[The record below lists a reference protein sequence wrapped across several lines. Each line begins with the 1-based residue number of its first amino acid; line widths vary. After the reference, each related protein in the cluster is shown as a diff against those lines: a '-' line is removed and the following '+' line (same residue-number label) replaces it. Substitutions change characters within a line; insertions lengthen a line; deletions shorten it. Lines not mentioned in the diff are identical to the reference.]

1 MINKIN
7 SLLTIST
14 GILFSHLSSKY
25 VLPFLIQKFKQ
36 FLKKPN
42 NIENQASPFIIVVGI
57 GGVGSHVL
65 MSLLRQGIT
74 NIRVIDYD
82 MVTLSSLNRHAF
94 ALRLDVGKLK
104 SKLVIEYAK
113 KINPL
118 AHIEAIEDAFLL
130 EHAEKYIARG
140 NPDYVID
147 CIDDLNSKIDLINF
161 CITNNIKIISSM
173 GAAGKC
179 DPTQIRYF
187 NFDEIKG
194 DSMGKR
200 LRYQFNKKFK
210 MLPKIPCVVSLEKTV
225 KGLSDLEEHQK
236 ENCEMYR
243 VNFNERVRTLP
254 VFACLPS
261 SFGQC
266 LAGRVIADLKDNYQF
281 LGENEKETEQR
292 ERVIKLI
299 EDFRAEEIKRGTNEK
314 NIKLVYE
321 DFLAIGKAFD
331 FNSSISC
338 KEGKKM
344 RFIRWRPYK
353 EITID
358 NIVIL
363 NKSELNK
370 LYSVKTEE
378 DLINAFGKE
387 NVARVDKIIEE
398 KIVNNNF

>member
-1 MINKIN
+1 MIKEIN

-14 GILFSHLSSKY
+14 GILFSHLTSKY
-25 VLPFLIQKFKQ
+25 LLPFLVHKFKQ
-36 FLKKPN
+36 FIKKTN
-42 NIENQASPFIIVVGI
+42 KKEKHDSPFIVVVGI
-57 GGVGSHVL
+57 GGVGSHVI

-94 ALRLDVGKLK
+94 ALRRDVGKLK
-104 SKLVIEYAK
+104 SNLVIEYAK
-113 KINPL
+113 KINPF

-130 EHAEKYIARG
+130 ENAEKYIARG

-147 CIDDLNSKIDLINF
+147 CIDDLNSKVELINF
-161 CITNNIKIISSM
+161 CNKNNIKIISSM

-187 NFDEIKG
+187 NFSEING
-194 DSMGKR
+194 DSMAKR
-200 LRYQFNKKFK
+200 LRYQFNKKFSTI
-210 MLPKIPCVVSLEKTV
+210 PEIPCVVSLEKTV

-266 LAGRVIADLKDNYQF
+266 LAGRVIGDLKVNYQF
-281 LGENEKETEQR
+281 IKENEEDNKKR
-292 ERVIKLI
+292 ERIIKLI

-314 NIKLVYE
+314 SIKLVYE
-321 DFLAIGKAFD
+321 DFLLIGKAFD

-338 KEGKKM
+338 KDGKKM

-353 EITID
+353 EISID

-363 NKSELNK
+363 NKSENNQ
-370 LYSVKTEE
+370 LYSVKSEE
-378 DLINAFGKE
+378 DLINTFGKE
-387 NVARVDKIIEE
+387 SVERVDQVIKE
-398 KIVNNNF
+398 KIVNRKL